1 MSLPCVQISEPKAYD
16 TINFDFYKLKL
27 VQDIIVMAAEARTK
41 LFEELLVHALDPT
54 IKMRRFRMLRQ
65 LSQFESQMI
74 EKIWRFETDDPRDLY
89 QFNWSKEIESVISR
103 DA

>member
-1 MSLPCVQISEPKAYD
+1 M

-27 VQDIIVMAAEARTK
+27 VQDTVQLVADARTK
-41 LFEELLVHALDPT
+41 LLEELIIHASDPT
-54 IKMRRFRMLRQ
+54 IKMRRFRMLKQ

-74 EKIWRFETDDPRDLY
+74 EKIWRFETDNHRDLL
-89 QFNWSKEIESVISR
+89 QIKLLEEIRSVVSR

>member
-1 MSLPCVQISEPKAYD
+1 M

-27 VQDIIVMAAEARTK
+27 VQDTVQLVADARTK
-41 LFEELLVHALDPT
+41 LLEELIIHASDPT
-54 IKMRRFRMLRQ
+54 IKMRRFRMLKQ

-74 EKIWRFETDDPRDLY
+74 EKIWRFETDNHRDLL
-89 QFNWSKEIESVISR
+89 QIKLLDEIRSVVSR

>member
-1 MSLPCVQISEPKAYD
+1 M

-27 VQDIIVMAAEARTK
+27 VQDTVQLVADARTK
-41 LFEELLVHALDPT
+41 LLEELIIHASDPT
-54 IKMRRFRMLRQ
+54 IKMRRFRILKQ

-74 EKIWRFETDDPRDLY
+74 EKIWRFETDNHRDLL
-89 QFNWSKEIESVISR
+89 QIKLLDEIRSVVSR

>member
-1 MSLPCVQISEPKAYD
+1 M

-27 VQDIIVMAAEARTK
+27 VQDTVQLVADARTK
-41 LFEELLVHALDPT
+41 LLEELIIHASDPT
-54 IKMRRFRMLRQ
+54 IKMRRFRILKQ

-74 EKIWRFETDDPRDLY
+74 EKIWRFETDNHRDLL
-89 QFNWSKEIESVISR
+89 QIKLLEEIRSVVSR

>member
-1 MSLPCVQISEPKAYD
+1 V

-27 VQDIIVMAAEARTK
+27 VQDTVQLVADARTK
-41 LFEELLVHALDPT
+41 LLEELIIHASDPT
-54 IKMRRFRMLRQ
+54 IKMRRFRMLKQ

-74 EKIWRFETDDPRDLY
+74 EKIWRFETDDHRDLL
-89 QFNWSKEIESVISR
+89 QIKLLDEIRSVVSR

>member
-1 MSLPCVQISEPKAYD
+1 M

-27 VQDIIVMAAEARTK
+27 VQDTVQLVADARTK
-41 LFEELLVHALDPT
+41 LLEELIIHASDPT
-54 IKMRRFRMLRQ
+54 IKMRRFRMLKQ

-74 EKIWRFETDDPRDLY
+74 EKIWQFETNNHRDLL
-89 QFNWSKEIESVISR
+89 QIKLLDEIRSVVSR

>member
-1 MSLPCVQISEPKAYD
+1 M

-27 VQDIIVMAAEARTK
+27 VQDTVQLVADARTK
-41 LFEELLVHALDPT
+41 LLEELIIHASDPT
-54 IKMRRFRMLRQ
+54 IKMRRFRMLKQ

-74 EKIWRFETDDPRDLY
+74 EKIWRFETDDHRDLL
-89 QFNWSKEIESVISR
+89 QIKLLDEIRSVVSR